1 MTEDFTPT
9 DDEIELYNLVSE
21 YLQRP
26 DVAAIPY
33 RQRHLMILIYR
44 KILASSSFAIAR
56 TLQSLVDN
64 IQRQIEGLE
73 PESIEELVK
82 DVDGYEE
89 EKEEIN
95 KGEDEDNTEEENE
108 KEEIARKKFAES
120 INKNA
125 KGDALLVALDKALK
139 HANEMGW
146 NEKAVVFTESRRTQ
160 EYLLRL
166 LSNNKYQDRITVFN
180 GTNDGSIATRAYTI
194 WKKERTRYEG
204 EGILSRDAVIR
215 EALIH
220 EFKDHSKILIATEA
234 GAEGINLQFCNI
246 VINYDLPWNPQRV
259 EQRIGRCHRYGQKN
273 DVVVLNFLNRS
284 NAADRR
290 VFELLDKKFRLF
302 SGVFGSSDEILGAVS
317 SGVDFEKRI
326 LEIYQSCRTEE
337 EINTAFDRLQ
347 NELSEQI
354 NQRMIETRTK
364 LLEHFDDEVRAR
376 FKVIHN
382 RVQEDLSAIDKALAS
397 IILNALSIK
406 EYEMK
411 EGICRLKVDSLPEY
425 ITKSTRDRLTLGNYY
440 IGKYN
445 EKIEGE
451 RLHIGHSLVKAIILQ
466 IIDTLSDSI
475 YKIKL
480 NYTRKHKISQ
490 LVPYLGKIGF
500 WAVYKITFEGLDTED
515 HLIHLVLVKN
525 GDRWTALDQE
535 LANKFVNITAEEIDP
550 INIDIASMLLP
561 DDNILKAELLKI
573 QNNLLEKISVRNE
586 EYYDF
591 ELDKLEVYA
600 EEMLMKFY
608 DDLKK
613 KEEEITEAKKRK
625 QRAITFED
633 RQKARK
639 DIHKLEKEYS
649 RLADKIA
656 NEKRR
661 IFEEK
666 DKEMK
671 QLEGKLKLR
680 IQKSCVAKALWKME

>member
-246 VINYDLPWNPQRV
+246 VINYDLPWNPQR
-259 EQRIGRCHRYGQKN
+259 
-273 DVVVLNFLNRS
+273 
-284 NAADRR
+284 A
-290 VFELLDKKFRLF
+290 
-302 SGVFGSSDEILGAVS
+302 
-317 SGVDFEKRI
+317 
-326 LEIYQSCRTEE
+326 
-337 EINTAFDRLQ
+337 
-347 NELSEQI
+347 
-354 NQRMIETRTK
+354 M
-364 LLEHFDDEVRAR
+364 
-376 FKVIHN
+376 
-382 RVQEDLSAIDKALAS
+382 
-397 IILNALSIK
+397 
-406 EYEMK
+406 
-411 EGICRLKVDSLPEY
+411 
-425 ITKSTRDRLTLGNYY
+425 
-440 IGKYN
+440 
-445 EKIEGE
+445 
-451 RLHIGHSLVKAIILQ
+451 
-466 IIDTLSDSI
+466 
-475 YKIKL
+475 
-480 NYTRKHKISQ
+480 
-490 LVPYLGKIGF
+490 
-500 WAVYKITFEGLDTED
+500 
-515 HLIHLVLVKN
+515 
-525 GDRWTALDQE
+525 
-535 LANKFVNITAEEIDP
+535 
-550 INIDIASMLLP
+550 
-561 DDNILKAELLKI
+561 
-573 QNNLLEKISVRNE
+573 
-586 EYYDF
+586 
-591 ELDKLEVYA
+591 
-600 EEMLMKFY
+600 
-608 DDLKK
+608 
-613 KEEEITEAKKRK
+613 
-625 QRAITFED
+625 TFED
-633 RQKARK
+633 RQKSRK

-649 RLADKIA
+649 HLADKISM
-656 NEKRR
+656 EKKRL
-661 IFEEK
+661 FEEK
-666 DKEMK
+666 DNEMK
-671 QLEGKLKLR
+671 KLENKLKIKML
-680 IQKSCVAKALWKME
+680 KSCIAKAWWKME